1 MRQTLFTPTY
11 NRADTLPRLYDSI
24 KQQTFKDF
32 KWLIIDDGSSDNTKQ
47 VVDLFIQE
55 GIIDI
60 TYIRK
65 ENGGKHTAQRMAYEI
80 ATTVYITEVDSD
92 DALVPTAIEDFENA
106 GMEIEK
112 CNKNI
117 AKVSMF
123 TTSFDGQIRGYG
135 NYRMPVGV
143 PYIDATWQ
151 EYVLKQNNHRE
162 YLSSISVEKFK
173 DCVDYS
179 FFDISNGKPMKFLG
193 ESILWS
199 LIGKKYSTRILNKKG
214 LIVYLDAT
222 NSILRGEQ
230 NYFNNMA
237 NSIYFV
243 DLNIRYFWWN
253 PRYFIGHEKHM
264 CDSAV
269 KAGVSL
275 SEMIGYIK
283 NKRHKFF
290 MSIFYIP
297 FYFTAKN
304 KE

>member
-11 NRADTLPRLYDSI
+11 NRAGTLPHLYGSI
-24 KQQTFKDF
+24 NQQSFKDF
-32 KWLIIDDGSSDNTKQ
+32 VRLIIDDGSSDNTQQ
-47 VVDLFIQE
+47 VVDSFINENKVQ
-55 GIIDI
+55 IK
-60 TYIRK
+60 YVYK
-65 ENGGKHTAQRMAYEI
+65 ENGGKHTAQRMAYDI
-80 ATTVYITEVDSD
+80 VTTDYITEVDSD
-92 DALVPTAIEDFENA
+92 DALVPTAIEDFEKA
-106 GMEIEK
+106 WIEIEK
-112 CNKNI
+112 CNKGI

-123 TTSFDGQIRGYG
+123 TTSPDGQIRGYG

-151 EYVLKQNNHRE
+151 DYVLKQNNHRE

-173 DCVDYS
+173 ECVDYS
-179 FFDISNGKPMKFLG
+179 FFDISNGKPMKFLA

-199 LIGKKYSTRILNKKG
+199 SIGKKYCTRILNKTG

-243 DLNIRYFWWN
+243 DLNISYFWWN
-253 PRYFIGHEKHM
+253 PRYFIGHEKFM

-269 KAGVSL
+269 NAGVSL
-275 SEMIGYIK
+275 SRMIGFMK
-283 NKRHKFF
+283 NKTHKVL
-290 MSIFYIP
+290 MSVFYIIFYSI
-297 FYFTAKN
+297 AKI
-304 KE
+304 KQ